1 MCDGVIIAAPR
12 RSDHMTPLSV
22 AGFQAES
29 GVSRETLHRLE
40 IYRRL
45 LIRWQKAI
53 NLVGRRSLDD
63 IWRRHFLDSAQ
74 LIDLAP
80 PQRGPWLDLGSGAG
94 FPGLVLA
101 ILGAADVR
109 LVESDARKCA
119 FLREAA
125 RATGTPVTV
134 LRARIEALAPVGAAV
149 ITARALAP
157 LARLVPLAA
166 RHARPETVGL
176 FLKGA
181 GVDREI
187 QDVEHKLTR
196 YTKCRKLSFERMVS
210 RSDPAGIV
218 LRVGGLIR
226 D

>member
-1 MCDGVIIAAPR
+1 MAA
-12 RSDHMTPLSV
+12 LS
-22 AGFQAES
+22 GTDFQAAT

-40 IYRRL
+40 VYRQL

-53 NLVGRRSLDD
+53 NLVGRGTLDD

-80 PQRGPWLDLGSGAG
+80 PAPGPWLDLGSGAG

-109 LVESDARKCA
+109 LVESDGRKCT

-125 RATGTPVTV
+125 RATGAPVTV
-134 LRARIEALAPVGAAV
+134 LQARVETLAPVGAAV

-157 LARLVPLAA
+157 LTRLVPLAA
-166 RHARPETVGL
+166 RHARPKTVGL

-181 GVDREI
+181 GVDDEI
-187 QDVEHKLTR
+187 QDLDLKLTEP
-196 YTKCRKLSFERMVS
+196 TKCRKLAFERVVS
-210 RSDPAGIV
+210 RSDPAGVV
-218 LRVGGLIR
+218 LRVGGLVR

>member
-1 MCDGVIIAAPR
+1 MIIAAPR
-12 RSDHMTPLSV
+12 RNSPKEPLSA
-22 AGFQAES
+22 AGFQAAT
-29 GVSRETLHRLE
+29 GVSRETMHRLE
-40 IYRRL
+40 IYREL

-53 NLVGRRSLDD
+53 NLVGRRTLDD

-80 PQRGPWLDLGSGAG
+80 PTPGPWLDLGSGAG

-109 LVESDARKCA
+109 LVESDGRKCT
-119 FLREAA
+119 FLEEVR
-125 RATGTPVTV
+125 RATGAPVAV
-134 LRARIEALAPVGAAV
+134 LQARAEDLPPVGAAV

-157 LARLVPLAA
+157 LPRLVPLAA
-166 RHARPETVGL
+166 RHARPDTVGL

-181 GVDREI
+181 GVGREI
-187 QDVEHKLTR
+187 QDVELMLTEH
-196 YTKCRKLSFERMVS
+196 TKCRKLSLERLVS

-218 LRVGGLIR
+218 LRVGGLTC